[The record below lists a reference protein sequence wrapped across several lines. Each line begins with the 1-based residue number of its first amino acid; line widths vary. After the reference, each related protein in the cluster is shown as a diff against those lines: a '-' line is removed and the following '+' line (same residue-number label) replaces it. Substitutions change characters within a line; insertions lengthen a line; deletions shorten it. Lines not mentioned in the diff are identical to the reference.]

1 MDPGAHAPLV
11 ATRDARRPGGVVEAK
26 DAPRRNAGKNPASN
40 SSGCGLWVFDRQL
53 EPTMRSWQEELLHTT
68 EHAESKESLF
78 QSIEASAKALGFEHC
93 AYGLRVP
100 MPVSNPRTVL
110 LNNYPSL
117 WQARYVEA
125 GYVGTDPTVQHA
137 RRTQAPLVWNAKVFE
152 GVPGMW
158 EEAQSFGL
166 RFGWAKSNLDA
177 NGVGGMLTLA
187 RSNEALSEAEVAAN
201 SLKMCWLAH
210 MAHVS
215 LSRLMITHLADES
228 PSLTDREVEVLKWTA
243 DGKTSGEI
251 ADILAVSDNTVN
263 FHIKN
268 AITKLRTANKTA
280 AAVRAAM
287 LGLFN

>member
-1 MDPGAHAPLV
+1 
-11 ATRDARRPGGVVEAK
+11 
-26 DAPRRNAGKNPASN
+26 
-40 SSGCGLWVFDRQL
+40 
-53 EPTMRSWQEELLHTT
+53 MRSWQEELLHT
-68 EHAESKESLF
+68 AETADSQDTLF
-78 QSIEASAKALGFEHC
+78 QSIEASARALGFEHC
-93 AYGLRVP
+93 AYVLRVP
-100 MPVSNPRTVL
+100 VPVSNPRTVL

-125 GYVGTDPTVQHA
+125 DYIRTDPTVLHG
-137 RRTQAPLVWNAKVFE
+137 RRTQTPLVWNVKVFE
-152 GVPGMW
+152 AVPGLW
-158 EEAQSFGL
+158 EEARSFGL

-177 NGVGGMLTLA
+177 NGVGGMLSLA
-187 RSNEALSEAEVAAN
+187 RSHDDLSEVEVADN

-210 MAHVS
+210 MAHLS
-215 LSRLMITHLADES
+215 LSRLMIASLADEA

-268 AITKLRTANKTA
+268 AVAKLGTSNKTA

>member
-1 MDPGAHAPLV
+1 
-11 ATRDARRPGGVVEAK
+11 
-26 DAPRRNAGKNPASN
+26 
-40 SSGCGLWVFDRQL
+40 
-53 EPTMRSWQEELLHTT
+53 MRSWQEELLHT
-68 EHAESKESLF
+68 AETADSQDTLF
-78 QSIEASAKALGFEHC
+78 QSIEASARALGFERC
-93 AYGLRVP
+93 AYGLRLPV
-100 MPVSNPRTVL
+100 PVSNPRTVL
-110 LNNYPSL
+110 LNNYPGP
-117 WQARYVEA
+117 WQARYMEA
-125 GYVGTDPTVQHA
+125 GYIRIDPTVQHA
-137 RRTQAPLVWNAKVFE
+137 RRTQAPLVWNAKVFG

-158 EEAQSFGL
+158 EEARSYGL

-187 RSNEALSEAEVAAN
+187 RSQDELSESEVAAN

-210 MAHVS
+210 MAHLA
-215 LSRLMITHLADES
+215 LSRLMISSLADEA
-228 PSLTDREVEVLKWTA
+228 PSLTEREIEVLKWTA

-268 AITKLRTANKTA
+268 AVAKLGTSNKTA